1 MKDGLKMWFSGVATL
16 AAFLIIVAANPL
28 NNSAGTVA
36 GPGSGTDNAI
46 ARWDGTGANILQDS
60 LGVTIDDS
68 HTLSIESVNTPMRQ
82 TRYTDTASQGS
93 GLAIRRSRGTTLG
106 GNTIVQDNDVIGNI
120 NFEGAD
126 GTNFDSVAIIRAEV
140 DGSPSDGTDMPG
152 ALLFLTT
159 PDASATALEALRIDS
174 TGAVTKI
181 LQPCF
186 LAYNAATDDNQT
198 GNAAIATVDF
208 STEVYD
214 QGGDFASDTFTA
226 PVTGRYLLTT
236 TVLFI
241 NLTTAADTAV
251 MNIVTSNRVYKVRLD
266 MTDSMPSTMALSNA
280 VIADMDASDT
290 ATITLIVTGE
300 ASDVVDIFGSS
311 DAETQFSGC
320 LIS

>member
-1 MKDGLKMWFSGVATL
+1 MKDGLKMWLSGVATV
-16 AAFLIIVAANPL
+16 AAFLIIIAANPL
-28 NNSAGTVA
+28 DNSVGSVA

-46 ARWDGTGANILQDS
+46 ARWDGTGASTLQDS
-60 LGVTIDDS
+60 LGVTIDDN
-68 HTLSIESVNTPMRQ
+68 HTLSIETLNTPMLQ
-82 TRYTDTASQGS
+82 TRHSDTASAGS
-93 GLAIRRSRGTTLG
+93 GIAIRRSRGTTIG
-106 GNTIVQDNDVIGNI
+106 GNTIVQDNDILGNL
-120 NFEGAD
+120 NFMGAD
-126 GTNFDSVAIIRAEV
+126 GTNFESAALIRGEV

-152 ALLFLTT
+152 ALIFLTT
-159 PDASATALEALRIDS
+159 PEASATALEALRIDS

-214 QGGDFASDTFTA
+214 QGGDFATDTFTA
-226 PVTGRYLLTT
+226 PVTGRYLLTA

-251 MNIVTSNRVYKVRLD
+251 MNIVTSNRVYQVRLD

-290 ATITLIVTGE
+290 AAITLIVTGE